1 MLKLRT
7 LLLIGLPLTA
17 GIVLV
22 GMTAGL
28 FAQQERIA
36 VSELK
41 AKLDAGETFILIDVR
56 EDSELEENGAIKGA
70 IHIPMGD
77 LDSRME
83 DIPKDIEL
91 VFY

>member
-7 LLLIGLPLTA
+7 LLLVGLPLTA
-17 GIVLV
+17 GIVLA

-28 FAQQERIA
+28 FAQEERIA

-41 AKLDAGETFILIDVR
+41 AKLDTGETFILIDVP